1 MINLELSGHYDNIS
15 SFVNILIWHVWS
27 QCFEEI
33 TVLHS
38 TNTDEEEALL
48 GFSGKAHKKGLG
60 GKSIF
65 SRKKVI
71 RGENALCFTAN
82 EIMNFQGFG
91 KLQRGWFGSINFN
104 NSIL

>member
-1 MINLELSGHYDNIS
+1 MISDHFLSKCYI
-15 SFVNILIWHVWS
+15 WS

-33 TVLHS
+33 TALHS
-38 TNTDEEEALL
+38 TNTDEALL

-91 KLQRGWFGSINFN
+91 KLQRGWFGTKNFN